1 MLGAIFGGAS
11 KILGGIA
18 AGKAAAA
25 RNRAAIERYERA
37 KEVRK
42 RNHFQKL
49 SIYSAK
55 INKYHTDLTENDLA
69 ANRGYAQ
76 AQAALGAA
84 QSKALAES
92 EGNFIKYVNE
102 KLGKTAASGATGR
115 SAARLDMMDFAAFGR
130 KQADLAFKLT
140 RSREAYDTNVEAI
153 RNQQKSA
160 RNKLYGSVM
169 WQPVADLPP
178 IAPQMENTSLPV
190 LQGILG
196 AAAGFASAGETDTG
210 VNTGDAPLGGRG
222 GFGTDSIGRDFDDPM
237 FGAGS
242 NYIMS
247 DWEKSW

>member
-1 MLGAIFGGAS
+1 MLGAIFGGFS
-11 KILGGIA
+11 KVLGGIA
-18 AGKAAAA
+18 AGKAAQA

-37 KEVRK
+37 KEQRK
-42 RNHFQKL
+42 RAHFQKL

-55 INKYHTDLTENDLA
+55 INKYKTDLTENDLA

-92 EGNFIKYVNE
+92 EGLFIKYVQE

-115 SAARLDMMDFAAFGR
+115 SAARIDMMDFAAFKR
-130 KQADLAFKLT
+130 KQADFAFKLT
-140 RSREAYDTNVEAI
+140 RSREAYDSNVEAI

-160 RNKLYGSVM
+160 RNKLYGNVM

-196 AAAGFASAGETDTG
+196 AAAGFANAGETDTG
-210 VNTGDAPLGGRG
+210 VDNFDDSPQIFGGVGDRGGS
-222 GFGTDSIGRDFDDPM
+222 GFGTNIYGRDFDDP
-237 FGAGS
+237 
-242 NYIMS
+242 NY
-247 DWEKSW
+247 